1 MWKVFVLERTAQKK
15 IDLHK
20 FTGCKNMVQKSE
32 NSMEIKSKGG
42 KYRILHACLHRV
54 VKLRANALFT
64 SFALYLTV
72 VCTIFAPNLHCVNWV
87 LEIFIIFFKF

>member
-1 MWKVFVLERTAQKK
+1 
-15 IDLHK
+15 
-20 FTGCKNMVQKSE
+20 MVQKSE
-32 NSMEIKSKGG
+32 NSMEIKSNDG
-42 KYRILHACLHRV
+42 KYRILHAGLHRV

-87 LEIFIIFFKF
+87 LNFFIFFFNSKFAMIYGRSHENEVSPIS

>member
-1 MWKVFVLERTAQKK
+1 
-15 IDLHK
+15 
-20 FTGCKNMVQKSE
+20 MVQKSE
-32 NSMEIKSKGG
+32 NSMEIKSNDG
-42 KYRILHACLHRV
+42 KYRILHAGLHRV

-87 LEIFIIFFKF
+87 LEIFIIFFLILNSQ